1 MKKSLLALAVLAV
14 ATSATAATVYDKD
27 GTSLKVGGRVQAVAF
42 NGNFG
47 KAGRDDASLKNS
59 ARFNV
64 AGTTKVND
72 AVSVFAFTEWEAS
85 NGNNEKGADNDFTAR
100 DQYVG
105 ADFGVFGKVQ
115 AGKSLNAIYDVQ
127 SATDVFEEVGSA
139 QVQGD
144 TNGDRRS
151 GTFRYIY
158 DNNGLYASASFQ
170 TAQDQVK
177 VAGNKLDVE
186 NGFGF
191 GLGYTFDNVVFGPL
205 SVKAAY
211 DYVKCQDDSDFI
223 QTDEDGKK
231 ILPAGRAFDSFKN
244 TAVSVAWGSDSGL
257 YFAALFTVSKVT
269 FDNYTD
275 GIYKTNP
282 RAKVKGAELV
292 AGYGF
297 DNGLSLTIGY
307 HFKDE
312 KEKYTG
318 WTSSS
323 SIQRRV
329 PVIAYYQVAPTFK
342 VWVEAEFDANSS
354 DNANFRGTILG
365 REYDEHNAKDTLVAA
380 GARYVF

>member
-27 GTSLKVGGRVQAVAF
+27 GTSLKVGGRVQAIAY

-47 KAGRDDASLKNS
+47 KAGEDDSTLKNS

-85 NGNNEKGADNDFTAR
+85 NGDDTDNFVTR

-105 ADFGVFGKVQ
+105 ADFGAFGKVQ
-115 AGKSLNAIYDVQ
+115 AGKSLNSIYDVQ
-127 SATDVFEEVGSA
+127 AATDVFEETGA
-139 QVQGD
+139 LVQGD

-158 DNNGLYASASFQ
+158 DNNGLYAAASFQ
-170 TAQDQVK
+170 IAQDEVK
-177 VAGNKLDVE
+177 VVGEKVDVE
-186 NGFGF
+186 NGFGL

-211 DYVKCQDDSDFI
+211 DYVKTQDDYLVVLD
-223 QTDEDGKK
+223 DDGEIEKQRW
-231 ILPAGRAFDSFKN
+231 IDTFKN
-244 TAVSVAWGSDSGL
+244 TAVSVAWGSDTGL
-257 YFAALFTVSKVT
+257 YFAGLFNTYKV
-269 FDNYTD
+269 NYNND
-275 GIYKTNP
+275 LNGDINYRK
-282 RAKVKGAELV
+282 KVKGVELV

-307 HFKDE
+307 DVKDS
-312 KEKYTG
+312 KKKATG
-318 WTSSS
+318 WTSPST
-323 SIQRRV
+323 IERRV
-329 PVIAYYQVAPTFK
+329 PVIANYQVAPTFK
-342 VWVEAEFDANSS
+342 VWAEAEFDANSNDS
-354 DNANFRGTILG
+354 EDRG
-365 REYDEHNAKDTLVAA
+365 TLVAA

>member
-27 GTSLKVGGRVQAVAF
+27 GTSLKVGGRVQAVAY
-42 NGNFG
+42 NGNYG
-47 KAGRDDASLKNS
+47 KAGEDDASLKNS

-72 AVSVFAFTEWEAS
+72 AVSVFAFSEWDAS
-85 NGNNEKGADNDFTAR
+85 DGNNENSDNNFSTR

-115 AGKSLNAIYDVQ
+115 AGKSLNSIYDVQ
-127 SATDVFEEVGSA
+127 AATDVFEYVGSA

-144 TNGDRRS
+144 TNGNRRP
-151 GTFRYIY
+151 GTVRYIY
-158 DNNGLYASASFQ
+158 DNNGLYAAASFQ
-170 TAQDQVK
+170 VAQDKVK
-177 VAGNKLDVE
+177 VLDQKVDVE
-186 NGFGF
+186 SGFSL

-211 DYVKCQDDSDFI
+211 DYVRAQDDDFSWL
-223 QTDEDGKK
+223 EDSNGVKK
-231 ILPAGRAFDSFKN
+231 SILPIQNFKN
-244 TAVSVAWGSDSGL
+244 TAFSVAWGSDTGF
-257 YFAALFTVSKVT
+257 YFAGLFNTYKLNYNNA
-269 FDNYTD
+269 FNDND
-275 GIYKTNP
+275 LNARK
-282 RAKVKGAELV
+282 KVKGVELV

-297 DNGLSLTIGY
+297 DNGLSVTIGY
-307 HFKDE
+307 DVKDYKE
-312 KEKYTG
+312 KETG

-329 PVIAYYQVAPTFK
+329 PVIANYQVAPTFK

-354 DNANFRGTILG
+354 DDVNNSRDI
-365 REYDEHNAKDTLVAA
+365 RSVDHNAKDTLFAA

>member
-27 GTSLKVGGRVQAVAF
+27 GTSLKVGGRVQAIAY

-47 KAGRDDASLKNS
+47 KAGEDDSTLKNS

-85 NGNNEKGADNDFTAR
+85 NGDDKDDFVTR

-105 ADFGVFGKVQ
+105 ADFGAFGKVQ
-115 AGKSLNAIYDVQ
+115 AGKSLNSIYDVQ
-127 SATDVFEEVGSA
+127 AATDVFEETGA
-139 QVQGD
+139 LVQGD
-144 TNGDRRS
+144 TNSDRRS

-170 TAQDQVK
+170 FAQDDVDVAFMDK
-177 VAGNKLDVE
+177 VDVE
-186 NGFGF
+186 DGFGL

-205 SVKAAY
+205 SIKAAY
-211 DYVKCQDDSDFI
+211 DYVKCQDDLVRDFD
-223 QTDEDGKK
+223 TY
-231 ILPAGRAFDSFKN
+231 KN
-244 TAVSVAWGSDSGL
+244 TVASVAWGSDTGL
-257 YFAALFTVSKVT
+257 YLAGLFSSYKVN
-269 FDNYTD
+269 FDPDSNYR
-275 GIYKTNP
+275 K
-282 RAKVKGAELV
+282 KVKGVELV

-297 DNGLSLTIGY
+297 DNGLSVTIGY
-307 HFKDE
+307 DVKDSKFKS
-312 KEKYTG
+312 TG
-318 WTSSS
+318 YTSSS

-329 PVIAYYQVAPTFK
+329 PVIANYQVAPTFK

-354 DNANFRGTILG
+354 DDVNNSRDI
-365 REYDEHNAKDTLVAA
+365 RSVDHNAKDTLFAA

>member
-27 GTSLKVGGRVQAVAF
+27 GTSLKVGGRVQAVAY
-42 NGNFG
+42 NGNYG
-47 KAGRDDASLKNS
+47 KAGEDDASLNNS

-72 AVSVFAFTEWEAS
+72 SVSVFAFSEWDAS
-85 NGNNEKGADNDFTAR
+85 DGDNQENFSTR

-115 AGKSLNAIYDVQ
+115 AGKSLNSIYDVQ
-127 SATDVFEEVGSA
+127 AATDVFEYVGSA
-139 QVQGD
+139 QIQGD

-158 DNNGLYASASFQ
+158 DNNGLYAAASFQ
-170 TAQDQVK
+170 TAQNKVK

-186 NGFGF
+186 NGFGL

-205 SVKAAY
+205 SIKAAY

-231 ILPAGRAFDSFKN
+231 IQKWDPVAKKYVSDGRAFDSFKN
-244 TAVSVAWGSDSGL
+244 AAVSVAWGSDTGL
-257 YFAALFTVSKVT
+257 YLAGLFNTYKAT
-269 FDNYTD
+269 FDNFEED
-275 GIYKTNP
+275 GSYYSNP
-282 RAKVKGAELV
+282 EAKVKGVEVV

-297 DNGLSLTIGY
+297 ENGLTLTVGY
-307 HFKDE
+307 NFKDE
-312 KEKYTG
+312 KEKATG
-318 WTSSS
+318 YNENSEIS
-323 SIQRRV
+323 RRV
-329 PVIAYYQVAPTFK
+329 PVIANFQVAPTFK
-342 VWVEAEFDANSS
+342 VWAEAEFDANSNDS
-354 DNANFRGTILG
+354 EDRG
-365 REYDEHNAKDTLVAA
+365 TLVAA

>member
-27 GTSLKVGGRVQAVAF
+27 GTSLKVGGRVQAIAY
-42 NGNFG
+42 NGNFA
-47 KAGRDDASLKNS
+47 KAGRDDSTLKNS
-59 ARFNV
+59 ARFNI

-72 AVSVFAFTEWEAS
+72 SVSVFAFAEWDAS
-85 NGNNEKGADNDFTAR
+85 DGNNENSDSSFTAR

-115 AGKSLNAIYDVQ
+115 AGKSLNSIYDVQ
-127 SATDVFEEVGSA
+127 AATDVFEKVGTA

-144 TNGDRRS
+144 TNGNRRP
-151 GTFRYIY
+151 GTIRYIY
-158 DNNGLYASASFQ
+158 DNNGLYASASLQ
-170 TAQDQVK
+170 VAQDK
-177 VAGNKLDVE
+177 VTVLDQKLDVE
-186 NGFGF
+186 SGFSL

-211 DYVKCQDDSDFI
+211 DYVRAQDDYTVNYDKN
-223 QTDEDGKK
+223 EDGTVSKYPV
-231 ILPAGRAFDSFKN
+231 LDFKN
-244 TAVSVAWGSDSGL
+244 TAVSVAWGSDTGL
-257 YFAALFTVSKVT
+257 YFAALYNVYKVNYDDFT
-269 FDNYTD
+269 DD
-275 GIYKTNP
+275 GEDYSNG
-282 RAKVKGAELV
+282 RAKVKGLELV

-307 HFKDE
+307 DVKDSKFKSAG
-312 KEKYTG
+312 Y
-318 WTSSS
+318 TSSS

-329 PVIAYYQVAPTFK
+329 PVIANYQVAPTFK

-354 DNANFRGTILG
+354 DDVNYGV
-365 REYDEHNAKDTLVAA
+365 DDHNAKDTLVAA